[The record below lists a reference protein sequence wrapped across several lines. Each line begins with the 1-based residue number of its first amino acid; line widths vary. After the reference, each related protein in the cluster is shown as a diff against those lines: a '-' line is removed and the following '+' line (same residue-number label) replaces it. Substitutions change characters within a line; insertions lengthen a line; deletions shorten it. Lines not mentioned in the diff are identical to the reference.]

1 MSSVLHWLSGSCSEA
16 HCLLHM
22 KTTRI
27 IAHMATRMQSTGRAN
42 EIAVSSFTANHSL
55 YDQLRPTYQEAIV
68 LSFLADLQISKQSR
82 ILELAAGTGKFT
94 QKLIERGYNQIEV
107 VEPSEGMLST
117 FSNLFPKIK
126 THLGSSYDIPLA
138 DKSVD
143 AILIAQ
149 GFHWFSDERSLRE
162 MRRVL
167 KDDGKLGLIWNFDGE
182 SPALDTEKNASIEL
196 LGDFEREGETV
207 REISKALFAKHPWNE
222 KVVQYIYS
230 FDGKVP
236 QYRHGNWRKVFEDS
250 DQFHRIS
257 KETFIFYKL
266 PVKYSDVYK
275 YWETRSY
282 ITSLP
287 EKERKEIENHV
298 HEILETS
305 VSPSE
310 KLVRGSDTYLEKYMG
325 CHAVVVEPK

>member
-1 MSSVLHWLSGSCSEA
+1 
-16 HCLLHM
+16 M

-27 IAHMATRMQSTGRAN
+27 IARITTRMQSTGRAN
-42 EIAVSSFTANHSL
+42 EIAVSSFSANHSL
-55 YDQLRPTYQEAIV
+55 YDQLRPTYQETIV

-94 QKLIERGYNQIEV
+94 QKLVERGYDQIEV

-117 FSNLFPKIK
+117 FSNLFPNIK
-126 THLGSSYDIPLA
+126 THLGSSYDIPVA

-143 AILIAQ
+143 AIIIAQ

-162 MRRVL
+162 MKRVL
-167 KDDGKLGLIWNFDGE
+167 KDGGKLGLIWNFDGE
-182 SPALDTEKNASIEL
+182 SPALNTEKNANIAL
-196 LGDFEREGETV
+196 LGDFEHTGDSV
-207 REISKALFAKHPWNE
+207 RDISQALFSKHPWNE

-230 FDGKVP
+230 LDGKVP

-250 DQFHRIS
+250 ELFHRIS
-257 KETFIFYKL
+257 KETFLFYKL
-266 PVKYSDVYK
+266 PVKYTEVYK

-287 EKERKEIENHV
+287 EKERKEVESHV
-298 HEILETS
+298 QQILETN
-305 VSPSE
+305 VRPTE
-310 KLVRGSDTYLEKYMG
+310 KLVRGNDTYLEKYMG